1 MKVRETNFAIS
12 PGGRPAYLRPIPET
26 VLKATMPPN
35 RRKYRLAR
43 FDSSRSRCSSSR
55 ARCSS
60 NLICRSRA
68 SPELVARISLR
79 SLASN
84 SFFGGVFSR
93 GVGAASASEDPPT
106 ARPAAISPSCAER
119 RLSST
124 EGRSDKGVP
133 LDPVGSEVTV
143 KLRSLRSLREAREIK
158 SCYSVV
164 PNHSFQVCCHGCL
177 RQSALLLSRRSLLRN
192 RLAS

>member
-1 MKVRETNFAIS
+1 MKVREANLAIS
-12 PGGRPAYLRPIPET
+12 PGGRPAYLRPIAET
-26 VLKATMPPN
+26 VLNAIMPPY
-35 RRKYRLAR
+35 RRKYLLAR
-43 FDSSRSRCSSSR
+43 FDSSRS
-55 ARCSS
+55 RCSS

-79 SLASN
+79 SPASN

-93 GVGAASASEDPPT
+93 GVGAASASEDAPT
-106 ARPAAISPSCAER
+106 ARPAAISPSCTER

-124 EGRSDKGVP
+124 EGSSGKGVP

-158 SCYSVV
+158 SCYSAV
-164 PNHSFQVCCHGCL
+164 PTRSF
-177 RQSALLLSRRSLLRN
+177 
-192 RLAS
+192 